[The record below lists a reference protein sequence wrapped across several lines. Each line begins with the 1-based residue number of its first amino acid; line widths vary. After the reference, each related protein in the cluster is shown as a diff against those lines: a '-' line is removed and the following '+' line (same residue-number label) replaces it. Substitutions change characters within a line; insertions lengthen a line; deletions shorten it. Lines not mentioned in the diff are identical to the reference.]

1 MSKIIDQQL
10 EKTLISLGLNNKEIQ
25 IYIELLQSGEMS
37 AITLSKNLELHR
49 QFIYNALLTLRDK
62 DLVLQIG
69 TKRSKWRAQNPRKLI
84 SLAEEREKKALEASE
99 VLLAMMHQK
108 AGQEFVITEGT
119 KAFRN
124 RILQKIR
131 QTPKNSTILM
141 ICGEWDRYFDLV
153 GQFAHAEW
161 DRIRISRGINF
172 RIIGPESLEKTMRS
186 SSSERGLMEYR
197 TMTGLKQNLVNTI
210 ISEDTIDFD
219 IYSDPHLTFSI
230 KNPEVAQSQ
239 RTFFETLWLANSKK

>member
-25 IYIELLQSGEMS
+25 VYIELLQSGEMS

-49 QFIYNALLTLRDK
+49 QFIYNSLLTLKDK
-62 DLVLQIG
+62 DLILQIG

-84 SLAEEREKKALEASE
+84 SLAEEREKKALEASRM
-99 VLLAMMHQK
+99 LLSIMNQR
-108 AGQEFVITEGT
+108 AGQEFEITEGT
-119 KAFRN
+119 KAFRD
-124 RILQKIR
+124 RIIRKIR
-131 QTPKNSTILM
+131 QTPKKSTILM

-153 GQFAHAEW
+153 GAFTHAEW
-161 DRIRISRGINF
+161 DRIRVFRGIKF
-172 RIIGPESLEKTMRS
+172 RIIGPESLEKTMHKS
-186 SSSERGLMEYR
+186 SDERGLMEYC
-197 TMTGLKQNLVNTI
+197 TMHGLKENLVNTV
-210 ISEDTIDFD
+210 ISEDTVDFD

-239 RTFFETLWLANSKK
+239 SIFFEALWLANSKK